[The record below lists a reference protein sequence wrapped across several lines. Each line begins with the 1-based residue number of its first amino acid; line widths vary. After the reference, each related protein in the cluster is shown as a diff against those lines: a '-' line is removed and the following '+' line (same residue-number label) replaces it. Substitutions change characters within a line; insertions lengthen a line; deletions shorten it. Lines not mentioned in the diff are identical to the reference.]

1 MIMNAV
7 HWVTANWAAIGVAI
21 LAVLGAFSAI
31 AKLTPTQSDDKI
43 VEFLYKIIHTLGLTK

>member
-1 MIMNAV
+1 MNAV